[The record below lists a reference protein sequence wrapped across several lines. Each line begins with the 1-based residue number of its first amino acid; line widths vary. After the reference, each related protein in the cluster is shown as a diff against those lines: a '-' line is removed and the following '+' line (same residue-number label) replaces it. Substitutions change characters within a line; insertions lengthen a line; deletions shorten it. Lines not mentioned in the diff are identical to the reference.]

1 MNCDMTDCSKTKL
14 LEKGLV
20 EEMGGGYVCS
30 GDSHLSPIP
39 QAQGLSLG
47 PDTQSGRVD
56 SWLQHGDLTLCIVLK
71 PTPNKPHCEGISNMF
86 KPLFLYE
93 VF

>member
-1 MNCDMTDCSKTKL
+1 MNSDMTDCSKTKL

-20 EEMGGGYVCS
+20 EEIVGGYVCS

-56 SWLQHGDLTLCIVLK
+56 SWLQHGQNNPMYCTEANPKQTAL
-71 PTPNKPHCEGISNMF
+71 
-86 KPLFLYE
+86 
-93 VF
+93 